1 LRSEAAIGAR
11 RITRPRSASHLADGH
26 REPSKARGETASPA
40 PSRTARLYPHGPAAI
55 ALLAGGWLGPPFV
68 WHAERRSQLRAELD
82 ASFFHA
88 YGLSRDETRYV
99 LESFWGVRRNDEQ
112 AFGEFRSRN
121 LILAAYDAMA
131 AASPARP
138 FVSSLDPPP
147 GDSRAAHPPRPGDVM
162 GQWNSWRE
170 VTARAPAPTAGRLVT
185 AKATPGSGPRKKA
198 GRPAPRPSTH
208 STSAA
213 STAPLTLDFTPAAGA
228 GEGRWA
234 PETSLDPFA
243 LIPGARI
250 RHRSFGIGT
259 LLSIESNGR
268 SSQLL
273 IRFEGWGEK
282 WIAFGYGL
290 LEFGESRSSASPP

>member
-1 LRSEAAIGAR
+1 MVPPWQDVAFGDWLRKYVIELVYTSEDLRPLAAD
-11 RITRPRSASHLADGH
+11 L
-26 REPSKARGETASPA
+26 
-40 PSRTARLYPHGPAAI
+40 
-55 ALLAGGWLGPPFV
+55 GWLGPPFV

-99 LESFWGVRRNDEQ
+99 LESFWGVRRNEEQ
-112 AFGEFRSRN
+112 AFGEFRSRD

-138 FVSSLDPPP
+138 FVSRLDPPP
-147 GDSRAAHPPRPGDVM
+147 GDPRAAHVPREGEPAGRWTPWEEIVDRSPAPAAAVA
-162 GQWNSWRE
+162 
-170 VTARAPAPTAGRLVT
+170 TARSTSRPI
-185 AKATPGSGPRKKA
+185 SD
-198 GRPAPRPSTH
+198 RPAAERRS
-208 STSAA
+208 SSG
-213 STAPLTLDFTPAAGA
+213 TAPSAPLPTLDFSAAPGT
-228 GEGRWA
+228 GDERWA
-234 PETSLDPFA
+234 PETSVDPTA
-243 LIPGARI
+243 IDPGSLI

-273 IRFEGWGEK
+273 IRFDRSGEK

-290 LEFGESRSSASPP
+290 LEFGDSASTANPT